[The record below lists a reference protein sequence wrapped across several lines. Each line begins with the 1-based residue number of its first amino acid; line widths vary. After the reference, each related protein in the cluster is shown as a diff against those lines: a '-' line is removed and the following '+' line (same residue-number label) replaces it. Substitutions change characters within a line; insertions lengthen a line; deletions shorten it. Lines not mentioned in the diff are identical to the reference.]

1 MKYPDFFD
9 TVETVEL
16 KDTLSQILGAFE
28 EGVIRFSYLDVVKS
42 AGHSCPTIAGAYLMV
57 REGLK
62 ALYGEELPQ
71 RGELKVFF
79 KEDIQSGTTGVVAN
93 VFSLITGATSNWG
106 FKGLNDAHDRRFL
119 MFFNADIPLHVR
131 LQRNDTK
138 RTVDIAYNPSSILPD
153 TQMQPLMQ
161 KVLAGV
167 TSTEEKELFGLLWQ
181 TRVRKILENFDK
193 VIVLQ

>member
-1 MKYPDFFD
+1 MKYPDFF
-9 TVETVEL
+9 ETIKPIKL
-16 KDTLSQILGAFE
+16 KDELSEVLGAFE
-28 EGVIRFSYLDVVKS
+28 GGVIHFTYLDVVKS

-62 ALYGEELPQ
+62 ALYGEALPQ
-71 RGELKVFF
+71 RGDIKVLF
-79 KEDIQSGTTGVVAN
+79 KEDILNGTTGVVAN

-106 FKGLNDAHDRRFL
+106 FKGLNGAYDRRFL

-131 LQRNDTK
+131 LQRNDTDK
-138 RTVDIAYNPSSILPD
+138 IVDIAYNPSSILPD
-153 TQMQPLMQ
+153 PQMQPLMK

-167 TSTEEKELFGLLWQ
+167 TSAEEKELFGVLWQ
-181 TRVRKILENFDK
+181 ERVRKILENFDK

>member
-1 MKYPDFFD
+1 MKYPHFF
-9 TVETVEL
+9 ETIKPIKL
-16 KDTLSQILGAFE
+16 KDELSEVLGAFE
-28 EGVIRFSYLDVVKS
+28 GGVIHFTYLDVVKS

-62 ALYGEELPQ
+62 ALYGEALPQ
-71 RGELKVFF
+71 RGDIKVLF
-79 KEDIQSGTTGVVAN
+79 KEDILNGTTGVVAN

-106 FKGLNDAHDRRFL
+106 FKGLNGAYDRRFL

-131 LQRNDTK
+131 LQRNDTG

-153 TQMQPLMQ
+153 PQMQPLMQ
-161 KVLAGV
+161 KALAGV
-167 TSTEEKELFGLLWQ
+167 TSVEEKELFGLLWQ

-193 VIVLQ
+193 VILLQ

>member
-1 MKYPDFFD
+1 MKYPDFF
-9 TVETVEL
+9 ETIKPIKL
-16 KDTLSQILGAFE
+16 KDELSEVLGAFE
-28 EGVIRFSYLDVVKS
+28 GGVIHFTYLDVVKS

-62 ALYGEELPQ
+62 ALYGEALPQ
-71 RGELKVFF
+71 RGYIKVLF
-79 KEDIQSGTTGVVAN
+79 KEDILNGTTGVVAN

-106 FKGLNDAHDRRFL
+106 FKGLNGAYDRRFL

-131 LQRNDTK
+131 LQRNDTG
-138 RTVDIAYNPSSILPD
+138 TAIDIAYNPSSILPD
-153 TQMQPLMQ
+153 PQMQPLMQ

-167 TSTEEKELFGLLWQ
+167 TSVEEKELFGLLWQ

-193 VIVLQ
+193 VILLQ

>member
-1 MKYPDFFD
+1 MKYPHFF
-9 TVETVEL
+9 ETIKPIKL
-16 KDTLSQILGAFE
+16 KDELSEVLGAFE
-28 EGVIRFSYLDVVKS
+28 GGVIHFTYLDVVKS

-62 ALYGEELPQ
+62 GLYGEALPQ
-71 RGELKVFF
+71 RGDIKVLF
-79 KEDIQSGTTGVVAN
+79 KEDILNGTTGVVAN

-106 FKGLNDAHDRRFL
+106 FKGLNGAYDRRFL

-131 LQRNDTK
+131 LQRNDTG

-153 TQMQPLMQ
+153 PQMQPLMQ

-167 TSTEEKELFGLLWQ
+167 TSVEEKELFGLLWQ

-193 VIVLQ
+193 VILLQ

>member
-9 TVETVEL
+9 TVETINIQ
-16 KDTLSQILGAFE
+16 DSLSKVLGAFE
-28 EGVIRFSYLDVVKS
+28 KGLISFSYLDVVKS

-62 ALYGEELPQ
+62 ALYGEALPQ
-71 RGELKVFF
+71 RGEIKVLF

-93 VFSLITGATSNWG
+93 VFSLITGATSDWG
-106 FKGLNDAHDRRFL
+106 FKGLNGAYDRRFL

-131 LQRNDTK
+131 LQRIDTGI
-138 RTVDIAYNPSSILPD
+138 TVDIAYNPSSILSDP
-153 TQMQPLMQ
+153 QMQTLMQ
-161 KVLAGV
+161 KVLANV
-167 TSTEEKELFGLLWQ
+167 ANIEEKELFGLLWQ

-193 VIVLQ
+193 VILLK

>member
-1 MKYPDFFD
+1 MKYPDFF
-9 TVETVEL
+9 ETIKPIKL
-16 KDTLSQILGAFE
+16 KDELSEVLGAFE
-28 EGVIRFSYLDVVKS
+28 GGVIHFTYLDVVKS

-62 ALYGEELPQ
+62 ALYGEALPQ
-71 RGELKVFF
+71 RGDIKVLF
-79 KEDIQSGTTGVVAN
+79 KEDILNGTTGVVAN

-106 FKGLNDAHDRRFL
+106 FKGLNGAYDRRFL

-131 LQRNDTK
+131 LQRNDTG
-138 RTVDIAYNPSSILPD
+138 TAIDIAYNPSSILPD
-153 TQMQPLMQ
+153 PQMQPLMQ

-167 TSTEEKELFGLLWQ
+167 TSVEEKELFGLLWQ

-193 VIVLQ
+193 VILLQ

>member
-1 MKYPDFFD
+1 MKYPDFF
-9 TVETVEL
+9 ETIKPIKL
-16 KDTLSQILGAFE
+16 KDELSEVLGAFE
-28 EGVIRFSYLDVVKS
+28 GGVIHFTYLDVVKS

-62 ALYGEELPQ
+62 ALYGEALPQ
-71 RGELKVFF
+71 RGDIKVLF
-79 KEDIQSGTTGVVAN
+79 KEDILNGTTGVVAN

-106 FKGLNDAHDRRFL
+106 FKGLNGAYDRRFL

-131 LQRNDTK
+131 LQRNDTG
-138 RTVDIAYNPSSILPD
+138 RAIDIAYNPSSILPD
-153 TQMQPLMQ
+153 PQMQPLMQ

-167 TSTEEKELFGLLWQ
+167 TSVEEKELFGLLWQ

-193 VIVLQ
+193 VILLQ

>member
-1 MKYPDFFD
+1 MKYPDFF
-9 TVETVEL
+9 ETIKPIKL
-16 KDTLSQILGAFE
+16 KDELSAVLGAFE
-28 EGVIRFSYLDVVKS
+28 EGVISFSYLDVVKS

-71 RGELKVFF
+71 RGDIKVLF
-79 KEDIQSGTTGVVAN
+79 KEDILNGTTGVVAN

-106 FKGLNDAHDRRFL
+106 FKGLNGAHDRRFL

-131 LQRNDTK
+131 LERNDTGK
-138 RTVDIAYNPSSILPD
+138 AVDIAYNPSSILPD
-153 TQMQPLMQ
+153 PQMQPLMQ

-167 TSTEEKELFGLLWQ
+167 TSMEEKELFGLLWQ
-181 TRVRKILENFDK
+181 IRVRKILENFDK
-193 VIVLQ
+193 IVFIQ

>member
-9 TVETVEL
+9 TVKTIEL
-16 KDTLSQILGAFE
+16 EDKLSEVLGAFE
-28 EGVIRFSYLDVVKS
+28 KGMISFSYLDVAKS

-62 ALYGEELPQ
+62 ALYGEALPQ
-71 RGELKVFF
+71 RGEIKVWF
-79 KEDIQSGTTGVVAN
+79 KEDILNGTTGVVAN

-106 FKGLNDAHDRRFL
+106 FKGLNGAHDRRFL

-131 LQRNDTK
+131 LQRNDTDK
-138 RTVDIAYNPSSILPD
+138 TVDIAYNPSSILPD
-153 TQMQPLMQ
+153 PQMQPLMQ

-167 TSTEEKELFGLLWQ
+167 ANIEEKELFGVLWQ
-181 TRVRKILENFDK
+181 ARVQRILENFDK

>member
-9 TVETVEL
+9 TVETINIQ
-16 KDTLSQILGAFE
+16 DSLSKVLGAFE
-28 EGVIRFSYLDVVKS
+28 KGLISFSYLDVVKS

-62 ALYGEELPQ
+62 ALYGEALPQ
-71 RGELKVFF
+71 RGEIKVLF

-93 VFSLITGATSNWG
+93 VFSLITGATSDWG
-106 FKGLNDAHDRRFL
+106 FKGLNGAYDRRFL

-131 LQRNDTK
+131 LQRIDTGI
-138 RTVDIAYNPSSILPD
+138 TVDIAYNPSSILPD
-153 TQMQPLMQ
+153 PQMQALMQ
-161 KVLAGV
+161 KVLADV
-167 TSTEEKELFGLLWQ
+167 ANIEEKELFGLLWQ

-193 VIVLQ
+193 VILLK

>member
-9 TVETVEL
+9 TVKTIEL
-16 KDTLSQILGAFE
+16 EDKLSEVLGAFE
-28 EGVIRFSYLDVVKS
+28 KGVISFSYDVAKS
-42 AGHSCPTIAGAYLMV
+42 AGHSCPTVAGAYLMA

-71 RGELKVFF
+71 RGGIKVWF
-79 KEDIQSGTTGVVAN
+79 KEDILNGTTGVVAN

-106 FKGLNDAHDRRFL
+106 FKGLNGAYDRRFL

-131 LQRNDTK
+131 LQRNDTG
-138 RTVDIAYNPSSILPD
+138 TMVDIAYNASSITPD
-153 TQMQPLMQ
+153 PQIQPLMQ

-193 VIVLQ
+193 VILLK

>member
-1 MKYPDFFD
+1 MKYPDFF
-9 TVETVEL
+9 ETIKPIKL
-16 KDTLSQILGAFE
+16 KDELSEVLGAFE
-28 EGVIRFSYLDVVKS
+28 GGVIHFTYLDVVKS

-62 ALYGEELPQ
+62 ALYGEALPQ
-71 RGELKVFF
+71 RGDIKVLF
-79 KEDIQSGTTGVVAN
+79 KEDILNGTTGVVAN

-106 FKGLNDAHDRRFL
+106 FKGLNGAYDRRFL

-131 LQRNDTK
+131 LQRIDTGI
-138 RTVDIAYNPSSILPD
+138 TVDIAYNPSSILPD
-153 TQMQPLMQ
+153 PQMQPLMQ

-167 TSTEEKELFGLLWQ
+167 TSVEEKELFGLLWQ

-193 VIVLQ
+193 VILLQ

>member
-9 TVETVEL
+9 TVKTIEL
-16 KDTLSQILGAFE
+16 EDKLSEVLGAFE
-28 EGVIRFSYLDVVKS
+28 KGVISFSYLDVAKS
-42 AGHSCPTIAGAYLMV
+42 AGHSCPTVAGAYLMA

-71 RGELKVFF
+71 RGGIKVWF
-79 KEDIQSGTTGVVAN
+79 KEDILNGTTGVVAN

-106 FKGLNDAHDRRFL
+106 FKGLNGAYDRRFL

-131 LQRNDTK
+131 LQRNDTG
-138 RTVDIAYNPSSILPD
+138 TMVDIAYNASSITPD
-153 TQMQPLMQ
+153 PQIQPLMQ

-193 VIVLQ
+193 VILLK

>member
-1 MKYPDFFD
+1 MKYPDFF
-9 TVETVEL
+9 ETINPIKL
-16 KDTLSQILGAFE
+16 KDELSEVLGAFE
-28 EGVIRFSYLDVVKS
+28 EGVIHFTYLDVVKS

-62 ALYGEELPQ
+62 ALYGEALPQ
-71 RGELKVFF
+71 RGDIKVLF
-79 KEDIQSGTTGVVAN
+79 KEDILNGTTGVVAN

-106 FKGLNDAHDRRFL
+106 FKGLNGAYDRRFL

-131 LQRNDTK
+131 LQRNDTG
-138 RTVDIAYNPSSILPD
+138 RAIDIAYNPSSILPD
-153 TQMQPLMQ
+153 PQMQPLMQ

-167 TSTEEKELFGLLWQ
+167 TSVEEKELFGLLWQ

-193 VIVLQ
+193 VILLQ

>member
-9 TVETVEL
+9 TVETINIQ
-16 KDTLSQILGAFE
+16 DSLSKVLGAFE
-28 EGVIRFSYLDVVKS
+28 KGLISFSYLDVVKS

-62 ALYGEELPQ
+62 ALYGEALPQ
-71 RGELKVFF
+71 RGEIKVLF

-93 VFSLITGATSNWG
+93 VFSLITGATSDWG
-106 FKGLNDAHDRRFL
+106 FKGLNSAYDRRFL

-131 LQRNDTK
+131 LQRIDTGI
-138 RTVDIAYNPSSILPD
+138 TVDIAYNPSSILPD
-153 TQMQPLMQ
+153 PQMQALMQ
-161 KVLAGV
+161 KVLADV
-167 TSTEEKELFGLLWQ
+167 ANIEEKELFGLLWQ

-193 VIVLQ
+193 VILLK

>member
-9 TVETVEL
+9 TVETINIQ
-16 KDTLSQILGAFE
+16 DSLSKVLGAFE
-28 EGVIRFSYLDVVKS
+28 KGLISFSYLDVVKS

-62 ALYGEELPQ
+62 VLYGEALPQ
-71 RGELKVFF
+71 RGEIKVLF

-93 VFSLITGATSNWG
+93 VFSLITGATSDWG
-106 FKGLNDAHDRRFL
+106 FKGLNGAYDRRFL

-131 LQRNDTK
+131 LQRIDTGI
-138 RTVDIAYNPSSILPD
+138 TVDIAYNPSSILPD
-153 TQMQPLMQ
+153 PQMQALMQ
-161 KVLAGV
+161 KVLADV
-167 TSTEEKELFGLLWQ
+167 ANIEEKELFGLLWQ

-193 VIVLQ
+193 VILLK